1 MNKKQF
7 TISKLNNL
15 KNNLSSIVTWMN
27 NMIEVN
33 SNFPKEFETK
43 DIMIPYLK
51 TQKDLYNQMI
61 DNIEE
66 IIKTLKNIKGEND
79 PYINHILISSFNIVD
94 HIGNPKELF
103 DYCID

>member
-1 MNKKQF
+1 MSKKQF

-51 TQKDLYNQMI
+51 NYKKPIVLKSLVDL
-61 DNIEE
+61 E
-66 IIKTLKNIKGEND
+66 I
-79 PYINHILISSFNIVD
+79 
-94 HIGNPKELF
+94 ELF
-103 DYCID
+103 HQ